1 MIVAICRIGQRF
13 SSQMVEPDTGSV
25 ATLRSTSVA
34 GNHQLTRLALN
45 VYRMYLEVAET
56 CQDLT
61 RRSGG

>member
-13 SSQMVEPDTGSV
+13 SSQMVEPDTASV
-25 ATLRSTSVA
+25 ATLRSTFVA